1 LKEIEKLGKEKSL
14 SNTIMNLIL
23 GWIFKFLNSFI
34 FILSI
39 LSKLIILFVLVHL

>member
-23 GWIFKFLNSFI
+23 GWILNFW
-34 FILSI
+34 ILSF
-39 LSKLIILFVLVHL
+39 LFYLFYLN